1 MKPYARKAQYY
12 ETDQMGIIH
21 HSNYL
26 RWFEEA
32 RIDFMEQMGL
42 SYAALE
48 QLGIMI
54 PVLNISC
61 IYKQPVRFNNN
72 ILIHSVISSFNGI
85 KLSIT
90 YTITDTED
98 KVTYSTGET
107 EHCFLNNSFKPVSL
121 KRDYPE
127 VFDIFNNCK
136 KGNADE

>member
-1 MKPYARKAQYY
+1 MRPYARKAQYY

-42 SYAALE
+42 SYASLE

-61 IYKQPVRFNNN
+61 IYKQPVRFNNS

-85 KLSIT
+85 KMSIT
-90 YTITDTED
+90 YTITDEED
-98 KVTYSTGET
+98 KITYSTGET

-127 VFDIFNNCK
+127 VFDIFNNWK
-136 KGNADE
+136 KRKADD

>member
-42 SYAALE
+42 SYASFE

-61 IYKQPVRFNNN
+61 EYKQPVRFNNN
-72 ILIHSVISSFNGI
+72 VLIHSVINSFNGI
-85 KLSIT
+85 KMSIT
-90 YTITDTED
+90 YTITDAEN

-107 EHCFLNNSFKPVSL
+107 EHCFVNSSFKPVSL

-127 VFDIFNNCK
+127 VFDIFNNWK
-136 KGNADE
+136 KRKADD